1 MYIQWMQFLW
11 DELKNRKNILKHGID
26 FKDAVEIF
34 SHPMLTNIDCRFDYG
49 EERWQKMKVKS
60 LKRNSDTDWERLST
74 MSDKDIDLSDNPEL
88 GNDFF
93 TNATLR
99 MPEPK
104 KAVSLRIDKD
114 VLEWYKTRGPGYQTR
129 INAVLRMY
137 MQAKNATA
145 TRKRA
150 RRCLNNRKMPKK

>member
-1 MYIQWMQFLW
+1 
-11 DELKNRKNILKHGID
+11 
-26 FKDAVEIF
+26 
-34 SHPMLTNIDCRFDYG
+34 
-49 EERWQKMKVKS
+49 MKVKS
-60 LKRNSDTDWERLST
+60 LKRSSGTDWERLST
-74 MSDKDIDLSDNPEL
+74 MDDKDIDLSDNPEL

-93 TNATLR
+93 MNATLR

-137 MQAKNATA
+137 MQAKNVTA

-150 RRCLNNRKMPKK
+150 RRFPNNRKMPKK